1 MPLCSSSK
9 HDILPRTELE
19 KKLGCNRSARSSS
32 PTDPRGDGPASSPCN
47 SPRRR
52 AVHSLSYSQ
61 LKLREPCGDHPENVM
76 RWIRDAAGMIVGFAG
91 AYAFMLLLHGLAQ

>member
-9 HDILPRTELE
+9 HNILPRTELE
-19 KKLGCNRSARSSS
+19 KKLGCNKSARLS
-32 PTDPRGDGPASSPCN
+32 PLPPRGGGPASSPCN

-61 LKLREPCGDHPENVM
+61 LKLREPCGDHPETVM
-76 RWIRDAAGMIVGFAG
+76 RWIRDAAGMIVLFAG
-91 AYAFMLLLHGLAQ
+91 LYSLMLLLHGLAQ